1 MILTPE
7 GSTSLSNVSDDTV
20 QFVKLGESEPEYVVG
35 MPKSAQRLV
44 AYPAQ
49 EMLFVIGRV
58 DNVVAILDM
67 RQTKEYGRFESATI
81 PVGRAPLGMA
91 LGAACDCLYVSNT
104 ADNTVSIVDLRLMWP
119 GITVPGGKSPLGLA
133 AK

>member
-104 ADNTVSIVDLRLMWP
+104 ADNTVSIVDLRLMRP